1 MGSLNDSMV
10 RAAKLGRLAADR
22 QGRAG
27 LWPAV
32 MAEAGATRSQ
42 GAAGRLALDAFREF
56 GVDGMRVVMTGYG
69 AGYNRRTLHAD
80 SVREGAA

>member
-27 LWPAV
+27 RWPAV
-32 MAEAGATRSQ
+32 MAEAGATRTQ
-42 GAAGRLALDAFREF
+42 GAVGRLALEAFREF
-56 GVDGMRVVMTGYG
+56 GTDGMRVVMNGYG
-69 AGYNRRTLHAD
+69 AGYNRRSLAAE
-80 SVREGAA
+80 SFREGAA